1 MTPSG
6 QAGGGAGGGAPSSA
20 GANGSTVRSAALVT
34 LGVVIGLAVVA
45 VMAIARSDPAARGVP
60 TTFRQHG
67 SANDRTMLRPGGDA
81 SNLDAARVDR
91 AGRAPSADGAS
102 EQESSQA
109 GDTDDSPVPPVVTV
123 SYADTYLGSGIP
135 GGGTV
140 KQVNVTA
147 DVPVNRRAGGWMVE
161 HGEAQSPFDIQRAE
175 YIPYPHVCGPCGRVD
190 STRSLVTCV
199 FSLFCTG
206 RDGDCDGRLG
216 KPRSCNIMP
225 CSKHSPPAPF

>member
-81 SNLDAARVDR
+81 LGRGHRCARAADSSGLFAVGVG
-91 AGRAPSADGAS
+91 GRQLGTAWQWQACEGA
-102 EQESSQA
+102 EEA
-109 GDTDDSPVPPVVTV
+109 WVFCKFVT
-123 SYADTYLGSGIP
+123 S
-135 GGGTV
+135 
-140 KQVNVTA
+140 
-147 DVPVNRRAGGWMVE
+147 
-161 HGEAQSPFDIQRAE
+161 
-175 YIPYPHVCGPCGRVD
+175 
-190 STRSLVTCV
+190 
-199 FSLFCTG
+199 
-206 RDGDCDGRLG
+206 
-216 KPRSCNIMP
+216 
-225 CSKHSPPAPF
+225 